1 MTRSEIM
8 ATIKEINNISLLPG
22 AKIKIIKCGST
33 AKFKIVVNLY
43 NKVYYNDIWLSN
55 YNLFDEIFKEL
66 NSYFK
71 LYNIIPSLKIVKLIE
86 KIKNNPFYMDWNKVN
101 GIYQLSI

>member
-8 ATIKEINNISLLPG
+8 ATFKEVNNLSMLQG
-22 AKIKIIKCGST
+22 AKIKIVKCGST

-43 NKVYYNDIWLSN
+43 NKVYYTDIWLSN
-55 YNLFDEIFKEL
+55 YNLFDDVFKEL
-66 NSYFK
+66 RSYLK
-71 LYNIIPSLKIVKLIE
+71 LYNIIPSNKIRKLIN
-86 KIKNNPFYMDWNKVN
+86 KIEENPFYMDWNKVN